1 MSDNYSLSLSHL
13 SVILTVSWQWW
24 HFVFM
29 SMSSMAIWETDPWLL
44 LIHVV
49 VERLTQ
55 FSSLFVKRLKLEL
68 IEIQPKL
75 WTNSYGLQLFT
86 HRDPFQR
93 TYEDKFSW
101 FLPHVPSLP
110 LPALEQGDGQSGHTY
125 VNPPISK

>member
-29 SMSSMAIWETDPWLL
+29 SLSSVAIWETDPWLL
-44 LIHVV
+44 LIV